1 MRSIVIVLA
10 FLLVAG
16 CSSPTKLVESRS
28 LVERSPISIP
38 ELAPASQMP
47 LEWSVITRD
56 NMEAKFKELENSGSV
71 VVFALTPNGYQTMS
85 LNHAELRRYIQQQDS
100 VIAVYKEYYETPL
113 APAHVK
119 EKKPF
124 WRIW

>member
-100 VIAVYKEYYETPL
+100 AIAAYKDYYEKPL
-113 APAHVK
+113 EAPPP
-119 EKKPF
+119 EKNKPF